1 MPRGDICLGR
11 KSDSLL
17 IKFICFLRITEE
29 RFTDQWMS
37 RAFGDRNV
45 RREFMEWLM
54 VSIDQG

>member
-17 IKFICFLRITEE
+17 IKSICFLRITEE
-29 RFTDQWMS
+29 RFIDQWMS
-37 RAFGDRNV
+37 RAFGDRKV

-54 VSIDQG
+54 VSFDQG